1 MFVAGDVSGDVHASS
16 IVRELFADFPQAKIW
31 GIGGPAMQAQGFSAM
46 LPFEPFNRM
55 GFLEVVAHLPFF
67 LSAKKKVI
75 DEIKSK
81 RPDCL
86 VLVDYPG
93 FNMPVMKAAHKL
105 GVPIVWYIAPMVW
118 AWKKKRAA
126 VLGKMASHIACIF
139 PFEVDYFTSY
149 TSGVSFVGNP
159 LSESV
164 LFQRERERVWN
175 HDRELTLALVPG
187 SRRQEIEKVF
197 PEMVSAFRELKK
209 RFPLL
214 KCRVSRCG
222 SIPEEL
228 YRGAME
234 GTDAEL
240 YTGPLREL
248 FCETD
253 LALVTSGTATLEAS
267 LMGVPMV
274 IAYKTSLVTYSI
286 YKKLVKIPF
295 IGLPNIIAGE
305 QIVPECIQD
314 GASGEKMAE
323 KLQAFIQD
331 ADLYNRTIA
340 KLKGLREVLGS
351 RKPSVEVS
359 KIIRDIIGPL
369 KEN

>member
-1 MFVAGDVSGDVHASS
+1 
-16 IVRELFADFPQAKIW
+16 
-31 GIGGPAMQAQGFSAM
+31 
-46 LPFEPFNRM
+46 M
-55 GFLEVVAHLPFF
+55 GFLEVVAHLPFL

-81 RPDCL
+81 RRDCL

-105 GVPIVWYIAPMVW
+105 GVPTVWYIAPMVW

-240 YTGPLREL
+240 YTSPLREL

-314 GASGEKMAE
+314 GESGEKMAE